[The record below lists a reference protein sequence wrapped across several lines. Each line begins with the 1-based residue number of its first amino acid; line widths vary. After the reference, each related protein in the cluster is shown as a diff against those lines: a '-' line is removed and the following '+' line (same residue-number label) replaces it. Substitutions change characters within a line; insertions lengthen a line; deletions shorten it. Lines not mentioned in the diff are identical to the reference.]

1 MSLTEKVVVKDP
13 YGLHLR
19 AAVGLI
25 LTARKYKSR
34 IILKKGLKMA
44 NAQSILGIMSL
55 GASPGTELEVFSEGE
70 DAPEALGEIRN
81 FFNSPKSWS

>member
-25 LTARKYKSR
+25 LAARKYKSR
-34 IILKKGLKMA
+34 ITLKKGLVMA

-55 GASPGTELEVFSEGE
+55 GASRGTELEVVSEGE
-70 DAPEALGEIRN
+70 DAPEALGEIRDY
-81 FFNSPKSWS
+81 FNSPQNWS